1 MTVFLVFNE
10 LSAIP
15 MAPRVADAKSHLEE
29 FSEILVDQ
37 RIRGQKVLVAPP
49 HFLQIQVSDGYS
61 VGRWFGELRGGDQE
75 KRLRIK
81 TLVDRC
87 SYYTDCVSVDEL
99 QSQDVEYKCAG
110 QAAQGLFVAFTLDG
124 LAVSLCSSDQWNVP
138 SIEFEKSWI
147 DEQDLQTRT
156 LTVLHACRAAH
167 LEVHVEWLRQRNRLP
182 LRMESNCGM
191 RGFAFFRVSISVP
204 QSKIK
209 SRASGETGLRFKAV
223 MRGLWELQHYCE
235 SWNTDNFDI
244 HGLTNASGESQSTL
258 NMYSDERTFRCPD
271 GEYRIFEWHL
281 KRGDTRIHFFDFP
294 EPKRILVGYV
304 GAHLRIS
311 SQ

>member
-37 RIRGQKVLVAPP
+37 RIRGRKVLVAPP

-81 TLVDRC
+81 TLVDRY
-87 SYYTDCVSVDEL
+87 SYYTDCVSVDEF
-99 QSQDVEYKCAG
+99 QSQEVEYTCAG

-124 LAVSLCSSDQWNVP
+124 LAVSLCSRDQWNVP

-167 LEVHVEWLRQRNRLP
+167 LEVHVEWLRQRQPPPPANGVDLWNERLGLFP
-182 LRMESNCGM
+182 
-191 RGFAFFRVSISVP
+191 SIDFCASVED
-204 QSKIK
+204 QIK
-209 SRASGETGLRFKAV
+209 SLGGNGVRFKAV
-223 MRGLWELQHYCE
+223 MRGLGELQHYCE

-244 HGLTNASGESQSTL
+244 HGLTNASGESESTL